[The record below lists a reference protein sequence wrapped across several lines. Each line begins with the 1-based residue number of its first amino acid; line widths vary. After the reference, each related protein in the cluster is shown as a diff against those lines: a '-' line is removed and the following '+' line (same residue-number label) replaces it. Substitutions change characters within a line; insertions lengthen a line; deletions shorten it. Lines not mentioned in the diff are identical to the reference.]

1 MFAWHVQNLSLIP
14 SLIKEVEKEAKRKV
28 FIYLAARSQM
38 PASTEYIR
46 PIRHENIF
54 NIIIFVG
61 TAKQNVVLLN
71 VYLIKNK
78 LLKIERK

>member
-1 MFAWHVQNLSLIP
+1 VFAWHVQNLSLIP

-46 PIRHENIF
+46 PIRHEGCPIF
-54 NIIIFVG
+54 TGFS
-61 TAKQNVVLLN
+61 
-71 VYLIKNK
+71 
-78 LLKIERK
+78 LKYAEKTKDP